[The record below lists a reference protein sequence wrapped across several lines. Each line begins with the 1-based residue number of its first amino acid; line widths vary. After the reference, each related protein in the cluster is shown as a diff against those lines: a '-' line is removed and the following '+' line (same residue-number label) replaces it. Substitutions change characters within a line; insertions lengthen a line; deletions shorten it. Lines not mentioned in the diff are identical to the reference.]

1 MDGNSIALK
10 YKNSNYKLYF
20 LQSAAEP
27 MEQFLSIVM
36 EYLDKN
42 WFDFNTTTQDA
53 LVQVAGHVMNSKA
66 GIKLSGAYRLLLLLQ
81 FAHLYCLSR

>member
-1 MDGNSIALK
+1 M
-10 YKNSNYKLYF
+10 
-20 LQSAAEP
+20 QSAAEP

-36 EYLDKN
+36 ESLDKN
-42 WFDFNTTTQDA
+42 WFDFNTSTQDA

-81 FAHLYCLSR
+81 IAHLYCLSR

>member
-1 MDGNSIALK
+1 
-10 YKNSNYKLYF
+10 
-20 LQSAAEP
+20 
-27 MEQFLSIVM
+27 MES
-36 EYLDKN
+36 LDKN
-42 WFDFNTTTQDA
+42 WFDFNTSTQEA

>member
-1 MDGNSIALK
+1 
-10 YKNSNYKLYF
+10 
-20 LQSAAEP
+20 

-36 EYLDKN
+36 ESLDKN
-42 WFDFNTTTQDA
+42 WFDFNTSTQDA

-66 GIKLSGAYRLLLLLQ
+66 GIKLSGTYRLLLLLQ